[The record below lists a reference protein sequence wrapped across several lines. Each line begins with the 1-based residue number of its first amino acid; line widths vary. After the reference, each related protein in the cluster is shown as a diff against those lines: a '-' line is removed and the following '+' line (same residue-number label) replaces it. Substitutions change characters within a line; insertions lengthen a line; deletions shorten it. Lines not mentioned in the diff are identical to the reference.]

1 MMAAES
7 QPMLRGELKNDE
19 PMSSYTSWR
28 VGGAADICYR
38 PADLDDLV
46 VFLQTLPVQTSVYW
60 IGLGSNLLVRDGGI
74 RGAVILPFNG
84 LNTLQLIKPSV
95 VFTGAGVTCA
105 KVAKFSVRADLLGAE
120 FLAGIPGTLGG
131 ALAMNAGAFGSEI
144 WTLVKCVQTISRDGT
159 LHSREP
165 KDYQVSY
172 RTVNG
177 PAEEW
182 FVSAELQLQSGNGE
196 QAQQRIKELLEKRGA
211 TQPTQLPSCGSVFR
225 NPPGDHAA
233 RLIESCGLKEV
244 NIGAAQVS
252 AKHANFIINTG
263 GAAASDIEALIY
275 RVQSEVEQQTGITLQ
290 TEVRITGEARSGSE

>member
-84 LNTLQLIKPSV
+84 LNTLQLIEPSV
-95 VFTGAGVTCA
+95 VFAGAGVTCA

-131 ALAMNAGAFGSEI
+131 ALAMNAGAFGSET
-144 WTLVKCVQTISRDGT
+144 WPLVKCVQTISRDGA

-196 QAQQRIKELLEKRGA
+196 QAQQRIKTLLEKRGA

-233 RLIESCGLKEV
+233 RLIEACGLKEV